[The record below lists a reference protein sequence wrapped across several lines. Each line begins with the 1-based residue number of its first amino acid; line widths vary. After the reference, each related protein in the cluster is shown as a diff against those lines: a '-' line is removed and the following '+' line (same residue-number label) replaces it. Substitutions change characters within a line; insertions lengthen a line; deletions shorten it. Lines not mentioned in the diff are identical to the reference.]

1 MRGFVLFAAVL
12 ALAGCAGDGSAL
24 PMGMGGPTGPTLA
37 SLQTSIFTPFCAACH
52 RPGGIGPMPL
62 DTEAATI
69 ASLVGVDSLGIP
81 GLPRVDP
88 IGDPDNS
95 YLIWK
100 LEGRPGIVGSP
111 MPLGAP
117 MLSPDQIN
125 DIADWIRE
133 GAMP

>member
-1 MRGFVLFAAVL
+1 MRGVVLVAAVL

-24 PMGMGGPTGPTLA
+24 PMGMAGPTGPTLA
-37 SLQTSIFTPFCAACH
+37 SLQTSIFTPLCAACH

-69 ASLVGVDSLGIP
+69 GSLVGVDSLGRP
-81 GLPRVDP
+81 GVPRVDP
-88 IGDPDNS
+88 GNPDNS

-100 LEGRPGIVGSP
+100 LEPRLPDIVGAP

-117 MLSPDQIN
+117 SLSPDQIN
-125 DIADWIRE
+125 DIADWIRD